1 MTATQPST
9 TPTAATR
16 PVPTRMRAVVQD
28 RYGDADALR
37 FDDVPTPVPGP
48 GEVLLEVHAAGV
60 NRGTWHLMTG
70 LPYLMRVM
78 GFGLRRPA
86 QRVPG
91 TDVAGRVVALG
102 EGVATLNVGD
112 EVLGIAIGAFA
123 PYAVA
128 RADKLVRRPAGV
140 PIDQAAVVALSG
152 MTAHAAVHTQGRV
165 QAGQRVLVLGA
176 SGGVGSYVVQLAH
189 AAGAHVTGVASAA
202 KADHVR
208 SLGAERV
215 IDYASSDP
223 TTGPER
229 YDVVIDMGGR
239 HPLRHLRRVLTPA
252 GTLVIVGGEGGG
264 RVTGGFG
271 RQLRAAALDR
281 FVSQRLVM
289 LMAAE
294 HRDAIAP
301 LVEAIEAGHVTPAVG
316 ATYPLEAVADA
327 LTDLAAGRVR
337 GNAVITVRA
346 A

>member
-1 MTATQPST
+1 MTATQPSVRE
-9 TPTAATR
+9 TAPQR
-16 PVPTRMRAVVQD
+16 VPTRMRAVVQD

-37 FDDVPTPVPGP
+37 LEDTPTPVPGA

-70 LPYLMRVM
+70 LPYLIRLM

-86 QRVPG
+86 RRVPG

-102 EGVATLNVGD
+102 RDVTDLRVGD
-112 EVLGIAIGAFA
+112 EVLGIGVGAFA

-128 RADKLVRRPAGV
+128 RTDKLVRRPAGLPV
-140 PIDQAAVVALSG
+140 EQAAVVPISG
-152 MTAHAAVHTQGRV
+152 MTAHTAVHTEGRV
-165 QAGQRVLVLGA
+165 HAGQRVLVLGA

-223 TTGPER
+223 TAGSER

-239 HPLRHLRRVLTPA
+239 HPLRRLRRVLAPT

-264 RVTGGFG
+264 RFTGGFG

-289 LMAAE
+289 VMAAE

-301 LVEAIEAGHVTPAVG
+301 VVEAIAAGHVTPAVG

-327 LTDLAAGRVR
+327 VTDLVAGRVR
-337 GNAVITVRA
+337 GAAVIRVRA

>member
-1 MTATQPST
+1 MTATQPSDPRAT
-9 TPTAATR
+9 ATR
-16 PVPTRMRAVVQD
+16 PLPARMRAVVQD

-70 LPYLMRVM
+70 LPYLVRLM

-102 EGVATLNVGD
+102 EGVADLSLGD
-112 EVLGIAIGAFA
+112 EVLGIGIGAFA

-128 RADKLVRRPAGV
+128 RADKLVRRPARIPV
-140 PIDQAAVVALSG
+140 EQAAVVAISG
-152 MTAHAAVHTQGRV
+152 MTAYAAVHTEGHVR
-165 QAGQRVLVLGA
+165 AGQRVLVLGA

-215 IDYASSDP
+215 VDYAETDP

-229 YDVVIDMGGR
+229 YDLVIDMGGR

-264 RVTGGFG
+264 RITGGFG
-271 RQLRAAALDR
+271 RQLRAAALNR
-281 FVSQRLVM
+281 FVPQRLVM
-289 LMAAE
+289 IMTAE
-294 HRDAIAP
+294 HREAIAP
-301 LVEAIEAGHVTPAVG
+301 VVEAIAAGQITPAVG
-316 ATYPLEAVADA
+316 AAYPLEAAADA

-337 GNAVITVRA
+337 GTAVIMVRA